1 MAIRIITPMRSSWV
15 AEMRRPWRGG
25 ESMLPCN
32 VIQVRKLLRS
42 EVFHMVID
50 RTALGHILSFAS
62 QGIDIERF
70 LADGSIARLGV
81 DY

>member
-1 MAIRIITPMRSSWV
+1 
-15 AEMRRPWRGG
+15 
-25 ESMLPCN
+25 MLPCN